1 MKIST
6 ELGSNPYITQHFLPF
21 IVRNKNPNQ
30 LVPQIRKMVTNLLGP
45 EMDLNTISSIN
56 STLQEME
63 NNKFDY
69 KQFISSFF
77 FYSLKNGNRFNSNK
91 YAIFENNGGDYN
103 YVVEYQNN
111 KQPMYFIMLA
121 DHISNNSEQFIDKF
135 LIHYNN
141 KIDLSL
147 LINYL
152 NTNGTYE
159 QSNYNYNFYS
169 TMIKNIVSYDKN
181 ETETTFDLRLFELLI
196 NNGLN
201 FNNFL
206 VEACKQKNIYISNK
220 QISQIE
226 NKFNLNINK
235 EEIMLAHISSKNPN
249 VLKKV
254 KEELQIS
261 NESYIKMLKNKY
273 EQISNYLTLKDL
285 TEKINY
291 LIMETEKEILYD
303 NISTDNN
310 IKLKNRL

>member
-6 ELGSNPYITQHFLPF
+6 ELGANPYITQHFLPF

-30 LVPQIRKMVTNLLGP
+30 LIPQIRKMVTNLLGP
-45 EMDLNTISSIN
+45 ELDLNTISIIN

-63 NNKFDY
+63 NNKFDS

-77 FYSLKNGNRFNSNK
+77 FYSLKNGNRFSSNK
-91 YAIFENNGGDYN
+91 YTIFENNGGDYN

-121 DHISNNSEQFIDKF
+121 DHISNNSEQFIDKL

-147 LINYL
+147 LVNYL
-152 NTNGTYE
+152 NTNGNLE
-159 QSNYNYNFYS
+159 QSNYNFYS
-169 TMIKNIVSYDKN
+169 TIIKNIVSYDKN

-206 VEACKQKNIYISNK
+206 MEACKQKNIYISNK

-235 EEIMLAHISSKNPN
+235 EEIMFAHISSKNPN

-254 KEELQIS
+254 KEELKIN

-273 EQISNYLTLKDL
+273 EHINKFPTLKDL
-285 TEKINY
+285 TEKINH

-310 IKLKNRL
+310 IKSKNRL